1 MLHCFDITV
10 RIQGTKARSCCP
22 FQVQGL
28 RPNAIS
34 LEEIENFFFLDD
46 NIIANL
52 ATKLPANLAAAD
64 GVVYSSEDDKTS
76 RWATN
81 SIETFVIMNNNLKR
95 L

>member
-1 MLHCFDITV
+1 M
-10 RIQGTKARSCCP
+10 GTLLSD
-22 FQVQGL
+22 
-28 RPNAIS
+28 S
-34 LEEIENFFFLDD
+34 TT
-46 NIIANL
+46 AN
-52 ATKLPANLAAAD
+52 

>member
-1 MLHCFDITV
+1 MTLARAHNRNTV
-10 RIQGTKARSCCP
+10 P
-22 FQVQGL
+22 L
-28 RPNAIS
+28 RT
-34 LEEIENFFFLDD
+34 FFFLDD

-64 GVVYSSEDDKTS
+64 GVVYSSEGDKTS